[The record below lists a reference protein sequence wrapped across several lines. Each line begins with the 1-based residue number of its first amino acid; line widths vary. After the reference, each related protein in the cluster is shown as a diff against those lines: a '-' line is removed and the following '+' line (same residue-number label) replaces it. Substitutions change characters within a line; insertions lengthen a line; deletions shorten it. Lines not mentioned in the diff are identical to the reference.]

1 MINSKK
7 LFKTVLRG
15 TVSDLL
21 AAAMLLSQVN
31 YNVIK
36 AADSPTKF
44 IDKSAL
50 CSGSFG
56 LEGSKTAQKVYFG
69 KNQEFNGNGTA
80 ITDEN
85 SVDQAWWIAGYD
97 ETQQTLVL
105 LCAPQQPM
113 AKAAF
118 LEEENYTKNE
128 EKDSYPNLTPYNK
141 NPNNRSEDMSW
152 GCKYIDGNEPADNSY
167 VNANHYGR
175 SDIRL
180 KTLRDCLQANFTEAE
195 RELMKETEVKTID
208 RTDISNP
215 AEYTTTDK
223 LYLATGT
230 EDETEPEKETSIKVG
245 RESKK
250 FNVDLAESGPAGS
263 PYSITDETGNVE
275 FWLRTPHDSY
285 RLDALKAITG
295 KFVSHQ
301 SFADSVVNCVP
312 ACALDTSSI
321 LFASAAKPAATSDVL
336 DDGFY
341 FRFKE
346 PTEGSKIDAVVET
359 NDTSKE
365 LTITKGN
372 KNVYLY
378 IQGKDG
384 EEDWVYSKLI
394 NNIETLTAN
403 DIHTGLTDFSNCK
416 AWLEASENNVTYAKE
431 IDLSSVNTIKLIS
444 KYDISIRLKDEFDRM
459 ITDTKGIDLKLGET
473 SMNKDENGVFT
484 LNNLTAGVYTLT
496 VTIDENISDYLTP
509 EVPTFTITKGG
520 NESADTATLNIVV
533 KLQKKEIEVGR
544 VLTGIGGEADYK
556 YNRKTG
562 KTKFYCSPYPGYKLD
577 KILKGADGKTEY
589 VSFKII

>member
-31 YNVIK
+31 YGVIK
-36 AADSPTKF
+36 AVDSQTKF
-44 IDKSAL
+44 IEKSAL
-50 CSGSFG
+50 GSDTTYG
-56 LEGSKTAQKVYFG
+56 LCTGKTPQKVYFG
-69 KNQEFNGNGTA
+69 KNPKFDGNGAA
-80 ITDEN
+80 ITNEN
-85 SVDQAWWIAGYD
+85 SAAQAWWIAGYD

-105 LCAPQQPM
+105 LCAPKQPM
-113 AKAAF
+113 SKAAF
-118 LEEENYTKNE
+118 LEKDNYTKDE
-128 EKDSYPNLTPYNK
+128 SADIYPNLTPYNK

-152 GCKYIDGNEPADNSY
+152 GCKYIIDGSEPANNSLM
-167 VNANHYGR
+167 NANHYGG

-195 RELMKETEVKTID
+195 QGLMKETEVKTID
-208 RTDISNP
+208 RTNKDNP
-215 AEYTTTDK
+215 VWYTTTDK

-230 EDETEPEKETSIKVG
+230 EGEKSIKVG
-245 RESKK
+245 SESKE

-263 PYSITDETGNVE
+263 PYSIIDETGNGE
-275 FWLRTPHDSY
+275 FWLRAPHVSY
-285 RLDALKAITG
+285 KLDALKAITG
-295 KFVSHQ
+295 DVVFHQ

-321 LFASAAKPAATSDVL
+321 LFASMAKPAATPGVL

-341 FRFKE
+341 FRFEE
-346 PTEGSKIDAVVET
+346 PTEGSKIDTVVEM
-359 NDTSKE
+359 NDTDKE
-365 LTITKGN
+365 LTITKRN

-403 DIHTGLTDFSNCK
+403 DIHTGLTNFSNCK
-416 AWLEASENNVTYAKE
+416 AWLEASEDNVTYAKE
-431 IDLSSVNTIKLIS
+431 IDLSSINTIKLIS
-444 KYDISIRLKDEFDRM
+444 KYDISIRLKDEFGRM
-459 ITDTKGIDLKLGET
+459 ITDTKGIALKLGGT
-473 SMNKDENGVFT
+473 SMNKDGNGVFT
-484 LNNLTAGVYTLT
+484 LNNLTDGSYTLT
-496 VTIDENISDYLTP
+496 VTIDENTSDYLAP
-509 EVPTFTITKGG
+509 EKSTFEITKGG
-520 NESADTATLNIVV
+520 NESASTATLSVVV

-544 VLTGIGGEADYK
+544 VLTGIGGEAGYK

-577 KILKGADGKTEY
+577 KILKGTDGKTEY